1 MIKSPC
7 VSICILEEGDSGD
20 SKDDYCIGCF
30 RKVREIQNW
39 GLYTDEERDTIMA
52 ELPEREKLL
61 P

>member
-30 RKVREIQNW
+30 RSVREIQGW
-39 GLYTDEERDTIMA
+39 YDYTDEEREKIMA
-52 ELPEREKLL
+52 ELPEREETLS
-61 P
+61 